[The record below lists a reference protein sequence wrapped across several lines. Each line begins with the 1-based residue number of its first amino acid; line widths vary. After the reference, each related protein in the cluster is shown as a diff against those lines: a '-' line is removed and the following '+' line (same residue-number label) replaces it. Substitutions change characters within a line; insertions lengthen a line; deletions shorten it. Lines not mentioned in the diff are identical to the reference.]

1 MGFTNRNDRFPARG
15 ERIACW
21 VENYMEKQGL
31 TLSELAFRVKADKR
45 DVRRLLVDR
54 SCGPRLNDLLE
65 AAFEWDF
72 IEEVATPVV
81 GADPITAR
89 ERALEQRL
97 TQAAALHARIERDR
111 ASRPSAGRDVVGVEG
126 ATALFGARARRE
138 RRSKDQAS
146 PQGQGA

>member
-1 MGFTNRNDRFPARG
+1 MGFTDRKDRFPARG
-15 ERIACW
+15 ERIARW
-21 VENYMEKQGL
+21 VERYMQEQGL
-31 TLSELAFRVKADKR
+31 TISELAFRVKADKR
-45 DVRRLLVDR
+45 DIRRLLVDR
-54 SCGPRLNDLLE
+54 SCGPRLNDDLE
-65 AAFEWDF
+65 VAFEWDF

-111 ASRPSAGRDVVGVEG
+111 ASRPSTGPEVVGMEG

-138 RRSKDQAS
+138 GRAKDQS
-146 PQGQGA
+146 PPQGADA